1 MLVTVMV
8 VDAQGKPVVDQAPA
22 MQASIG
28 SVGAVQNNGDG
39 TYNVPVQ
46 LPTGTDG
53 PLTVTATANGA
64 TGSTALPTL
73 AGMSEAAADDGG
85 RVPKPGKEDR
95 EPKEAGTFS
104 GHARLMLGGMHTT
117 YTSERDNT
125 DGNGRVPSDVSF
137 SQRPIPGAVLQVD
150 GHGGPK
156 GMVGFDLGLYTG
168 TYTLKVDSMQFRDTF
183 LPAHAALTVGTVKG
197 PAYFFGGIG
206 VGSVDT
212 PVFRYSVE
220 LNNLDLDDR
229 RSVGARLSAGAQL
242 DQEAFAFR
250 FNLAETFAPSPV
262 LTELGGFFDLSVSG
276 PLTVSGGY
284 QLHLQ
289 HARLG
294 VPPSGDGAD
303 YAKVRIRQ
311 GALSLGV
318 GYAF

>member
-28 SVGAVQNNGDG
+28 SVGAVQHNGDG

-220 LNNLDLDDR
+220 LNNLDLDDLTAALA
-229 RSVGARLSAGAQL
+229 SELAASCSLQICKAG
-242 DQEAFAFR
+242 
-250 FNLAETFAPSPV
+250 LAHLNPGLLRHAKQKQGCTGQV
-262 LTELGGFFDLSVSG
+262 WSG
-276 PLTVSGGY
+276 L
-284 QLHLQ
+284 
-289 HARLG
+289 
-294 VPPSGDGAD
+294 
-303 YAKVRIRQ
+303 
-311 GALSLGV
+311 
-318 GYAF
+318 